1 MAEYI
6 EREAAIDYI
15 KQSQCKKCSDI
26 GLCGNCAVLTG
37 VRLFEE
43 VPAADVAPIKHGQWE
58 WFDEDT
64 GTPIT
69 GYEREWGW
77 RCSHCKH
84 ELPDNYDDPDYR
96 PMLDYCL
103 YCGAKMDGGA
113 NNG

>member
-43 VPAADVAPIKHGQWE
+43 VPAADIAPVVHGQWILRHIGAGHYWE
-58 WFDEDT
+58 
-64 GTPIT
+64 
-69 GYEREWGW
+69 
-77 RCSHCKH
+77 CSVCHTNPCIYVTEHTKFC
-84 ELPDNYDDPDYR
+84 PN
-96 PMLDYCL
+96 
-103 YCGAKMDGGA
+103 CGARMDGGDSDA
-113 NNG
+113 TD